1 MLLPLSGL
9 LAGVKPR
16 VKLLALDIPH
26 SGNPK
31 VRYDTVFSLG
41 PFNIDKSLF
50 RCPYLCYLPLS
61 GLLAGVKPRVKLLA
75 LAIPYSGNPKVRYDT
90 VFSLGPF
97 NIDKSLFRCPYLC
110 YLPLSG
116 LLAGV
121 KPRVKLLALAI
132 PYSGNPK
139 VRCDTVFSLGPF
151 NINKSPFHCPYVVT
165 PFGDAGSMVFF
176 NRSTLQRDDILTN
189 QLAANT
195 HVIARETQ
203 IFQCAAIN

>member
-41 PFNIDKSLF
+41 PFNIDK
-50 RCPYLCYLPLS
+50 
-61 GLLAGVKPRVKLLA
+61 G
-75 LAIPYSGNPKVRYDT
+75 
-90 VFSLGPF
+90 
-97 NIDKSLFRCPYLC
+97 LFRCPYLC

-165 PFGDAGSMVFF
+165 PFGVAGRGKAS
-176 NRSTLQRDDILTN
+176 RE
-189 QLAANT
+189 
-195 HVIARETQ
+195 IACIGHSVLWEP
-203 IFQCAAIN
+203 